1 MSIQGI
7 NLQMNTIY
15 KPYINFVYN
24 IAEILP
30 KLESNSNQSTCHAKQ
45 YRLLPAYNGLFF
57 TEKKK
62 VQWPLIIFLVKFQIE
77 WVKTWPYGKKNF

>member
-1 MSIQGI
+1 
-7 NLQMNTIY
+7 MNTIY

-62 VQWPLIIFLVKFQIE
+62 FN
-77 WVKTWPYGKKNF
+77 GH